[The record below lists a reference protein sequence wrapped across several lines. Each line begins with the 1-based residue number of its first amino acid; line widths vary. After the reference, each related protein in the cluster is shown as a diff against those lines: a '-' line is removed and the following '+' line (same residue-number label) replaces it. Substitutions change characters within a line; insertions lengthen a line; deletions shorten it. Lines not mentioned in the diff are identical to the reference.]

1 MDDKPNELAVVPGQ
15 LTEPLR
21 EKLHRLL
28 GEPDAVE
35 VICGHVSNG
44 GTVIGLAKT
53 WGVPASSVF
62 GWLRKDPDR
71 NKRYQQALLDRK
83 EWLIERLHQ
92 EMYQLSTSDLRA
104 LYTPAGELKP
114 VTEWPDEIAVAVQ
127 SVETDELFE
136 GTGRERQQIGI
147 TRKVR
152 FWDKNKS
159 LEQLAKLHQLLTE
172 KIEHSGQMTLGDLIL
187 LSYDREKKLAEP
199 KQD

>member
-1 MDDKPNELAVVPGQ
+1 M
-15 LTEPLR
+15 
-21 EKLHRLL
+21 
-28 GEPDAVE
+28 
-35 VICGHVSNG
+35 
-44 GTVIGLAKT
+44 IGLAKM
-53 WGVPASSVF
+53 WDVPASSIF
-62 GWLRKDPDR
+62 NWLRKDPDR
-71 NKRYQQALLDRK
+71 NKRYQQSLIDRK
-83 EWLIERLHQ
+83 EWLVERLHQ

-104 LYTPAGELKP
+104 LYTEAGELKP

-136 GTGRERQQIGI
+136 GTGRERQQIGV

-172 KIEHSGQMTLGDLIL
+172 KVEHSGQMTLGDLIL
-187 LSYDREKKLAEP
+187 LSYEREKKLTDN